1 MQWASERIT
10 NRHKVSVWRL
20 SILTN
25 VKKLK
30 VLAIGG
36 LSAAAI
42 LALAA
47 PQAKAGPVPSGWS
60 CSGNC
65 GTDGADGVVALSP
78 SGNASYE
85 YISTNGGGVG
95 VGGIS
100 SVGGT
105 NGSLLSTPVFTAN
118 AGDPL
123 KFFFNFVTSDGAG
136 FTDYAWAAL
145 YKSDNT
151 LVDYMFTARTQPSGD
166 TSPGFGLPANG
177 ATLIPATSGII
188 GGGPSWSV
196 LGGSSGGCYSAG
208 CGYTGWIQSQ
218 YEIAASGDY
227 YLSFGTIN
235 WLDQAFD
242 TGLAIDNVTIKNVE
256 VPQDTPEPATMALV
270 AAGLAGLGVVRRR
283 RRAA

>member
-1 MQWASERIT
+1 MRAGRACLRRQIVGGIDPVIVADGSRRAET
-10 NRHKVSVWRL
+10 L
-20 SILTN
+20 QQG
-25 VKKLK
+25 
-30 VLAIGG
+30 LAIGRRG
-36 LSAAAI
+36 ARTTRGEEAF
-42 LALAA
+42 
-47 PQAKAGPVPSGWS
+47 GF
-60 CSGNC
+60 
-65 GTDGADGVVALSP
+65 GT
-78 SGNASYE
+78 
-85 YISTNGGGVG
+85 
-95 VGGIS
+95 
-100 SVGGT
+100 
-105 NGSLLSTPVFTAN
+105 
-118 AGDPL
+118 
-123 KFFFNFVTSDGAG
+123 
-136 FTDYAWAAL
+136 
-145 YKSDNT
+145 
-151 LVDYMFTARTQPSGD
+151 RTQPSGD